1 MIGDG
6 SSMNS
11 HQKSLLLTRG
21 LYAVSDQPALEDPGY
36 YARHYTGNRHY
47 KPNPGQLCHQ
57 EHKDKVRVQPRA
69 GSVPPTTLR
78 GGGYFGA

>member
-6 SSMNS
+6 SSMS
-11 HQKSLLLTRG
+11 TRQKSLLLTRG
-21 LYAVSDQPALEDPGY
+21 LYAVSHQPTLEDPSCH
-36 YARHYTGNRHY
+36 ARRYTGNRHY

-69 GSVPPTTLR
+69 VSVPPTTLR